1 MFTNNDNYDLD
12 NAQNKIDEA
21 RRLLNLQVQIK
32 TLENTL
38 IAKGLISELDLNA
51 ARQYVLQDDN
61 LKQRLEQ
68 LKAAEN
74 KIQEYKVNPQKH
86 LQDLLKAKMEGKIK

>member
-12 NAQNKIDEA
+12 SAQHKIDEA

-38 IAKGLISELDLNA
+38 IAKGVISELDLKA
-51 ARQYVLQDDN
+51 AEQYVLQDET
-61 LKQRLEQ
+61 LKQGLEQ
-68 LKAAEN
+68 LNIAER
-74 KIQEYKVNPQKH
+74 KIKEYKADPQKH
-86 LQDLLKAKMEGKIK
+86 LQDLLKAKINGTIK